1 MRISIIARME
11 KKDMGRNTQQDI
23 NHDTQETVKPSQ
35 YKNPKATKIQELFA
49 DWEDDGLRH
58 QIGLG
63 KSRRRRT
70 EKLI

>member
-1 MRISIIARME
+1 ME
-11 KKDMGRNTQQDI
+11 RDI
-23 NHDTQETVKPSQ
+23 QNAIKQNTQETVKPSQ

>member
-1 MRISIIARME
+1 ME
-11 KKDMGRNTQQDI
+11 REKQQDI
-23 NHDTQETVKPSQ
+23 NHDMQETVKPSQ
-35 YKNPKATKIQELFA
+35 YKNPKATKIQELFV

>member
-1 MRISIIARME
+1 
-11 KKDMGRNTQQDI
+11 MGRDTEQNI
-23 NHDTQETVKPSQ
+23 KNDTQKSTKPSQ

>member
-1 MRISIIARME
+1 ME
-11 KKDMGRNTQQDI
+11 RDI
-23 NHDTQETVKPSQ
+23 QNAIKQNTQETAKPSQ
-35 YKNPKATKIQELFA
+35 YKNPKVTKIQQLFA

>member
-1 MRISIIARME
+1 
-11 KKDMGRNTQQDI
+11 MGRDTQQNI
-23 NHDTQETVKPSQ
+23 KNDTQKSTKRSQ
-35 YKNPKATKIQELFA
+35 WKNPKATKIQELFA